1 MIYIWIYVFSQS
13 GFVFI
18 YLKIVYKTKNLSKN
32 FVLKKFL
39 LRFTVSFS
47 LRFSNN
53 AWTYH
58 SFGHAVNG
66 SFVSLD
72 YN

>member
-39 LRFTVSFS
+39 LKFTVSFS
-47 LRFSNN
+47 
-53 AWTYH
+53 
-58 SFGHAVNG
+58 V
-66 SFVSLD
+66 
-72 YN
+72 